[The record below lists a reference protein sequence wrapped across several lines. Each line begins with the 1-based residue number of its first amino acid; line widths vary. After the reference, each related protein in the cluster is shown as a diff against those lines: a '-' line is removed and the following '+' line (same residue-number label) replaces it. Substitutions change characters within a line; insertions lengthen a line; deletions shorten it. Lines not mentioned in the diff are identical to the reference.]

1 MCWTDRKDVITMAS
15 DINRIQ
21 QAGTTPG
28 YPLAGKSKINNISNP
43 RDVFQSSFQGV
54 SDSGTQADIKKMA
67 ETLLNKNIRQT
78 KELWVFDRK
87 LSIASGF
94 CCSPMEGADD
104 TLLVK
109 CNNNRIIILDRQ
121 TGAEKNSLSEFKDYT
136 TNPLSDT
143 SEPGGSIFLGDR
155 AGALH
160 AIDPATG
167 EDRWSFRT
175 GDVVTGTPILGPDNS
190 LVCTGKDG
198 KIYSLD
204 RKTGEKKWEYVTGG
218 MITTSPVQGS
228 KGTLFAISY
237 DKTVR
242 AMDART
248 GIHKWSCPTDNCNF
262 NTALAAGPDETVF
275 YGNSEDHKFY
285 ALDGNTGERKWT
297 IDIEKKGEIT
307 DPVVNKDGIVFFGY
321 RDGTLCAIDG
331 KTGKENWRYQTGSTI
346 YTPILDDEGNVMLAA
361 KGEILNI
368 DAEKGTV
375 KDRMKAS
382 FEGTARL
389 SLQDGIIYAAHGLGK
404 VHAIKHYSKEEIT
417 ELLIDETNEAAKQ
430 EEAGTKDG
438 TIKNLDGKFIVI
450 GGVKLPIM
458 GRADDYPD
466 K

>member
-1 MCWTDRKDVITMAS
+1 MTS

-28 YPLAGKSKINNISNP
+28 YPLPGKSKMNTISNP
-43 RDVFQSSFQGV
+43 RDVFQSSTQGV
-54 SDSGTQADIKKMA
+54 SDKVTQADIKKMA

-94 CCSPMEGADD
+94 CCSPVEGADD

-121 TGAEKNSLSEFKDYT
+121 TGAEKKSLSEFKDYT

-175 GDVVTGTPILGPDNS
+175 GEAIIGTPVLGPDNS
-190 LVCTGKDG
+190 LVCTSRDG
-198 KIYSLD
+198 KVYSLD
-204 RKTGEKKWEYVTGG
+204 RKTGEKKWEYATGS
-218 MITTSPVQGS
+218 MITAPPVQGA

-242 AMDART
+242 AMDAKT
-248 GIHKWSCPTDNCNF
+248 GIHKWSCPTDNCNW
-262 NTALAAGPDETVF
+262 NTTLAVGPDETVF
-275 YGNSEDHKFY
+275 YGNNDDHKFY
-285 ALDGNTGERKWT
+285 AIDGNTGERKWS
-297 IDIEKKGEIT
+297 IDLENKGGIT

-321 RDGTLCAIDG
+321 RDGTLCAMDG
-331 KTGKENWRYQTGSTI
+331 KTGKENWRFQTGSTL
-346 YTPILDDEGNVMLAA
+346 YTPILNDEGNVLLAS

-368 DAEKGTV
+368 DAENGSV
-375 KDRMKAS
+375 MDRMKVN

-389 SLQDGIIYAAHGLGK
+389 SLQDGVLYAAHGMGK
-404 VHAIKHYSKEEIT
+404 VYAIKHYSDD
-417 ELLIDETNEAAKQ
+417 ELTTLLTDETNEAAKQ
-430 EEAGTKDG
+430 EDPGVKDAS
-438 TIKNLDGKFIVI
+438 IKNLDGRFIVI

-458 GRADDYPD
+458 GKADDYD
-466 K
+466 RE